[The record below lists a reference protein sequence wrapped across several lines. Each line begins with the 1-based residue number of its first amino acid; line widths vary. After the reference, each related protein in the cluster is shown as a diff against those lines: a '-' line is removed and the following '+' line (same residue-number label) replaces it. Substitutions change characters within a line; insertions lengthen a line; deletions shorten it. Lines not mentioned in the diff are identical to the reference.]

1 MNASIRFVM
10 WAVVPF
16 GALLGGWLGE
26 GIGLVPT
33 IWIGVAGTT
42 LASLWIFLSS
52 VRTLRSA
59 PEPLPAIS

>member
-16 GALLGGWLGE
+16 GALAGGWLGDA
-26 GIGLVPT
+26 IGLMPT

-42 LASLWIFLSS
+42 LASLWIFLTS
-52 VRTLRSA
+52 VRTLREA
-59 PEPLPAIS
+59 PEPLAA